1 MKTKEKRLKQLIAES
16 EGFLERA
23 NNVVKHIKPIDTSKV
38 VLTSAPFVAKKEKTT
53 FVK

>member
-1 MKTKEKRLKQLIAES
+1 MNIKEERLKQLIAES

-23 NNVVKHIKPIDTSKV
+23 NNVVKHIKPVDTSKV
-38 VLTSAPFVAKKEKTT
+38 SLTSAPFVQKKEKPT